1 MHTARLERGCGPRA
15 GGTRIAALGVVI
27 DRRPLETVLVA
38 IDFSSGARRALHR
51 ACRLPL
57 SPGATLTLVH
67 VMPKLHP
74 SFFTGAEIA
83 ARAALESWAQ
93 EARDESPP
101 SVTVA
106 TALEVGEPFVELDR
120 RAETADAELIVV
132 GRHGARS
139 WPGELLGS
147 TAERVLR
154 HGRVPVLA
162 VTDPRLSPYRRP
174 LVCVDEELSA
184 RTAIERMARTV
195 APSVRGAL
203 AIHVV
208 DDDPFASLLQYGLSA
223 DEIERFRESQ
233 LASARE
239 KIEGA
244 LDELGATEL
253 DFDVRFV
260 DGNPR
265 DALIA
270 SARAEGADLIVV
282 GTHARTRVRHLV
294 FGSVAEA
301 VMRHAPLDVLAA
313 RAPAAPAD

>member
-1 MHTARLERGCGPRA
+1 MNALFARRGCGTTLA
-15 GGTRIAALGVVI
+15 ASGGVI

-74 SFFTGAEIA
+74 SFFTSAEIA

-93 EARDESPP
+93 EAREEAPR

-106 TALEVGEPFVELDR
+106 GALEVGEPFVELDR
-120 RAETADAELIVV
+120 RAEASDAELLVV

-139 WPGELLGS
+139 WPGELVGS

-154 HGRVPVLA
+154 HGRVPVLV
-162 VTDPRLSPYRRP
+162 VTDPRLLPYRRP
-174 LVCVDEELSA
+174 LVGVDEELSA

-208 DDDPFASLLQYGLSA
+208 DDNPFEALLQYGLSA

-233 LASARE
+233 LAAARE
-239 KIEGA
+239 KIEGV
-244 LDELGATEL
+244 LDEIGATEL

-265 DALIA
+265 DALVA

-301 VMRHAPLDVLAA
+301 VIRHAPLDVLAA
-313 RAPAAPAD
+313 RTPATPAD